1 MTDIFDLSDFSVL
14 GSWASLA
21 GLLLTFITFTLLLG
35 VKKRFLFRSSIDD
48 HLEKVANLSKEISPL
63 LQSFSKNQKDI
74 EERFALAD
82 VELRAMQ
89 RGASGDLLNDIKK
102 IKIDDKKVHFK
113 NLFLG
118 GKNETSARD
127 IKTSLSVVSAELY
140 HHRKYLITGN

>member
-1 MTDIFDLSDFSVL
+1 MTGIFDLSDFSVL

-102 IKIDDKKVHFK
+102 SRSMIRKYTLRIYFWVE
-113 NLFLG
+113 
-118 GKNETSARD
+118 KNETSARD

-140 HHRKYLITGN
+140 HHRKSLITGN

>member
-102 IKIDDKKVHFK
+102 SRSMIRKYTLRIYFWVE
-113 NLFLG
+113 
-118 GKNETSARD
+118 KNETSARD